1 VALSPSLKSWDVAV
15 VGEIYADHVFS
26 GFPAWPGPGEEVIA
40 QNYVRELGGGT
51 INTACALSRLGR
63 RVRLIGLI
71 GDADLDWFEGR
82 LAEFGVGMDGI
93 RLGSDGTGITVSVST
108 VEDRSFFTYPG
119 VNRALPELLATEEIV
134 ADLAAAR
141 HVHFAMPLPRDLAAT
156 LLPLL
161 RQAGC
166 TTSLDVGYSPD
177 WLRDPAN
184 HASCRDVDLF
194 LPNDKEAALVAGS
207 DAPSAYEAWCASVG
221 IGLAVMKQG
230 ARGAWIADARGLRRV
245 PAPRIVAVD
254 STGAGDAFD
263 AGVIDGLLDN
273 ESIDGCVERGCLC
286 GALCTTAPGAL
297 ASLPH
302 PPHLRTLRE
311 QTYGS

>member
-1 VALSPSLKSWDVAV
+1 VAISATLKSWDVAV

-40 QNYVRELGGGT
+40 ENYLRELGGGA

-63 RVRLIGLI
+63 RVRLVGLI
-71 GDADLDWFEGR
+71 GEADLDWFESR
-82 LAEFGVGMDGI
+82 LGDFGVSMDGI

-108 VEDRSFFTYPG
+108 LEDRSFFTYAG
-119 VNRALPELLATEEIV
+119 VNRALPELLASPEII

-141 HVHFAMPLPRDLAAT
+141 HVHFAMPLPRDLAAI

-166 TTSLDVGYSPD
+166 TTSLDVGYSPA
-177 WLRDPAN
+177 WLRDPVN
-184 HASCRDVDLF
+184 RPTFRDLDLF
-194 LPNDKEAALVAGS
+194 LPNAKEAALLSG
-207 DAPSAYEAWCASVG
+207 DEEPSSFEAWSIGAG
-221 IGLAVMKQG
+221 IGRAVMKQG
-230 ARGAWIADARGLRRV
+230 AGGAWIADERGLRRI
-245 PAPRIVAVD
+245 PAPRIDALD

-263 AGVIDGLLDN
+263 AGVIDGLLDG
-273 ESIDGCVERGCLC
+273 ESIDGCVERGCVC
-286 GALCTTAPGAL
+286 GALCTTAAGAL
-297 ASLPH
+297 QALPH
-302 PPHLRTLRE
+302 PPQLRTLRE

>member
-1 VALSPSLKSWDVAV
+1 MAVPATLKSWDVAV

-40 QNYVRELGGGT
+40 ENYLRELGGGCV
-51 INTACALSRLGR
+51 NTACALSRLGR
-63 RVRLIGLI
+63 RVRLVGLI

-82 LAEFGVGMDGI
+82 LGEFGVGMDGI

-119 VNRALPELLATEEIV
+119 VNRALPELLASPEIV
-134 ADLAAAR
+134 TDLVAAR
-141 HVHFAMPLPRDLAAT
+141 HVHFAMPLPRDLAST

-161 RQAGC
+161 REAGC
-166 TTSLDVGYSPD
+166 TTSLDVGYSPA
-177 WLRDPAN
+177 WLHDPENALT
-184 HASCRDVDLF
+184 CRDVDLF
-194 LPNDKEAALVAGS
+194 LPNAKEAALLCG
-207 DAPSAYEAWCASVG
+207 DEAPSSYEAWAGGTG
-221 IGLAVMKQG
+221 IGRAILKHG
-230 ARGAWIADARGLRRV
+230 AGGAWIADAQGLRRV
-245 PAPRIVAVD
+245 PAPRIDAVD

-263 AGVIDGLLDN
+263 AGVIDGLLDGDT
-273 ESIDGCVERGCLC
+273 IDGCVERGCVC

-297 ASLPH
+297 QSLPH
-302 PPHLRTLRE
+302 PPQLRTLRE

>member
-1 VALSPSLKSWDVAV
+1 VAISATLKSWDVAV

-40 QNYVRELGGGT
+40 ENYLRELGGGA

-63 RVRLIGLI
+63 RVRLVGLI
-71 GDADLDWFEGR
+71 GEADLDWFESR
-82 LAEFGVGMDGI
+82 LGDFGVSMDGI

-108 VEDRSFFTYPG
+108 VEDRSFFTYAG
-119 VNRALPELLATEEIV
+119 VNRALPELLASPEIV

-141 HVHFAMPLPRDLAAT
+141 HVHFAMPLPRDLAAI

-166 TTSLDVGYSPD
+166 TTSLDVGYSPA
-177 WLRDPAN
+177 WLRDPVN
-184 HASCRDVDLF
+184 RPTFRDLDLF
-194 LPNDKEAALVAGS
+194 LPNAKEAALLSG
-207 DAPSAYEAWCASVG
+207 DEEPSSFEAWSIGAG
-221 IGLAVMKQG
+221 IGRAVMKQG
-230 ARGAWIADARGLRRV
+230 AGGAWIADERGLRRI
-245 PAPRIVAVD
+245 PAPRIDALD

-263 AGVIDGLLDN
+263 AGVIDGLLDG
-273 ESIDGCVERGCLC
+273 ESIDGCVERGCVC
-286 GALCTTAPGAL
+286 GALCTTAAGAL
-297 ASLPH
+297 QALPH
-302 PPHLRTLRE
+302 PPQLRTLRE

>member
-1 VALSPSLKSWDVAV
+1 VAISATLKSWDVAV

-40 QNYVRELGGGT
+40 ENYLRELGGGA

-63 RVRLIGLI
+63 RVRLVGLI
-71 GDADLDWFEGR
+71 GEADLDWFESR
-82 LAEFGVGMDGI
+82 LGDFGVSMDGI

-108 VEDRSFFTYPG
+108 VEDRSFFTYAG
-119 VNRALPELLATEEIV
+119 VNRALPELLASPEIV

-141 HVHFAMPLPRDLAAT
+141 HVHFAMPLPRDLAAI

-166 TTSLDVGYSPD
+166 TTSLDVGYSSA
-177 WLRDPAN
+177 WLRDPVN
-184 HASCRDVDLF
+184 RPTFRDLDLF
-194 LPNDKEAALVAGS
+194 LPNAKEAALLSG
-207 DAPSAYEAWCASVG
+207 DEEPSSFEAWSIGAG
-221 IGLAVMKQG
+221 IGRAVMKQG
-230 ARGAWIADARGLRRV
+230 AGGAWIADERGLRRI
-245 PAPRIVAVD
+245 PAPRIDALD

-263 AGVIDGLLDN
+263 AGVIDGLLDG
-273 ESIDGCVERGCLC
+273 ESIDGCVERGCVC
-286 GALCTTAPGAL
+286 GALCTTAAGAL
-297 ASLPH
+297 QALPH
-302 PPHLRTLRE
+302 PPQLRTLRE

>member
-1 VALSPSLKSWDVAV
+1 MAIPATLKSWDVAV

-26 GFPAWPGPGEEVIA
+26 GFPSWPGPGEEVIA
-40 QNYVRELGGGT
+40 DHYLRELGGGCV
-51 INTACALSRLGR
+51 NTACALSRLGR

-71 GDADLDWFEGR
+71 GETDFDWFESR
-82 LAEFGVGMDGI
+82 LGEFGVGMDGI
-93 RLGSDGTGITVSVST
+93 RIGNDGTGITVSVST

-119 VNRALPELLATEEIV
+119 VNRALPELLASPEIV
-134 ADLAAAR
+134 ADLVAAR

-177 WLRDPAN
+177 WLRDPDN
-184 HASCRDVDLF
+184 VRSCRDVDYF
-194 LPNDKEAALVAGS
+194 LPNAKEAALLCG
-207 DAPSAYEAWCASVG
+207 DEAPAAYEAWASSAG
-221 IGLAVMKQG
+221 IDRAILKDG
-230 ARGAWIADARGLRRV
+230 ASGAWIADKQGLRRV
-245 PAPRIVAVD
+245 PAPRIEARD

-263 AGVIDGLLDN
+263 AGVIDGVLDG
-273 ESIDGCVERGCLC
+273 EPIDACVERGCIC

-297 ASLPH
+297 QSLPH
-302 PPHLRTLRE
+302 PPQLRTLRE

>member
-1 VALSPSLKSWDVAV
+1 MAISPSLKSWDVAV

-26 GFPAWPGPGEEVIA
+26 GFPSWPGPGEEVIA
-40 QNYVRELGGGT
+40 ENYVRELGGGT

-63 RVRLIGLI
+63 RVRLVGLI

-82 LAEFGVGMDGI
+82 LGEFGVSMDGI

-119 VNRALPELLATEEIV
+119 VNRSLPELLATSEIV
-134 ADLAAAR
+134 ADLSAAR
-141 HVHFAMPLPRDLAAT
+141 HVHFAMPLPRDLAST

-161 RQAGC
+161 REAEC
-166 TTSLDVGYSPD
+166 TTSLDVGYSPA
-177 WLRDPAN
+177 WLQDPVN
-184 HASCRDVDLF
+184 RLSCRDVDLF
-194 LPNDKEAALVAGS
+194 LPNDKEVALLCGD
-207 DAPSAYEAWCASVG
+207 DAPSSYEAWSAAAG
-221 IGLAVMKQG
+221 IARAVMKQG

-245 PAPRIVAVD
+245 PAPRIEAVD

-263 AGVIDGLLDN
+263 AGVIDGLLDG
-273 ESIDGCVERGCLC
+273 ESIDGCVERGCIC
-286 GALCTTAPGAL
+286 GALCTTAAGAL
-297 ASLPH
+297 ESLPH
-302 PPHLRTLRE
+302 PQPLRTLRE